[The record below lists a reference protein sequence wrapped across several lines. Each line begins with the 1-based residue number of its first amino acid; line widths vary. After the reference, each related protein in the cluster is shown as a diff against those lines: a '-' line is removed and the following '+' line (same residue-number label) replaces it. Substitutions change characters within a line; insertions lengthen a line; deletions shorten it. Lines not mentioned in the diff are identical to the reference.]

1 MRQRYR
7 LYRRKN
13 GGRYYIHDDVTGKQ
27 ESLGTSDR
35 ATAVR
40 LFHSKSEAVQQ
51 PAVNLQIARAYLAA
65 SDPQIAT
72 RNWQF
77 VMDEMVKLKTDETQH
92 RWQTA
97 IKDKAFNLIRHLPI
111 LETRPENFLRV
122 LETGKVSTNVYLRR
136 IHNFALDMTWLPW
149 PVIVKRQW
157 PKVQFKDK
165 RAITWEEH
173 QAIVTRELNPER
185 KAFYKLAWHMG
196 ASQSD
201 LANLEAENI
210 DWEHNV
216 ISFARKK
223 TGSIAIMR
231 FDDEVAEILRDL
243 PGNGPLFP
251 YLRTVRSGDRATE
264 FHQRIAGLGIK
275 GVSLHSYRYAWAERA
290 KKAGYPERFA
300 QEALGHNSKA
310 IHRAYARRAQVEL
323 PPLSEFERMRNN
335 SDRRQNCRTGDQNP
349 ERINQGSDM
358 NLNPGEVL
366 NPVFHFLDDAIADYG
381 VYLYLA
387 LVWLSVI
394 VIAWIF
400 SGGLRRKMRQQPRI
414 SVGIVILPPARQPPP
429 IIYHERDS
437 WCDDGKF

>member
-7 LYRRKN
+7 LYRRKK

-27 ESLGTSDR
+27 DSLHTTDR
-35 ATAVR
+35 VTALR
-40 LFHSKSEAVQQ
+40 LFHSRGEAQQQ

-77 VMDEMVKLKTDETQH
+77 VMEEMVKLKKGETQH

-97 IKDKAFNLIRHLPI
+97 IKDKAFDLIRHLPV

-157 PKVQFKDK
+157 PKVEFKDK

-185 KAFYKLAWHMG
+185 KAFYKLAWHLG

-201 LANLEAENI
+201 LAGLEAENI

-243 PGNGPLFP
+243 PGSGPLFP
-251 YLRTVRSGDRATE
+251 YLRSVRSGDRATE
-264 FHQRIAGLGIK
+264 FHQRIASLGIK

-310 IHRAYARRAQVEL
+310 IHRSYARNAQVEL
-323 PPLSEFERMRNN
+323 PPLSEFERMR
-335 SDRRQNCRTGDQNP
+335 SKFA
-349 ERINQGSDM
+349 EMSKAV
-358 NLNPGEVL
+358 E
-366 NPVFHFLDDAIADYG
+366 PVMASA
-381 VYLYLA
+381 
-387 LVWLSVI
+387 
-394 VIAWIF
+394 
-400 SGGLRRKMRQQPRI
+400 
-414 SVGIVILPPARQPPP
+414 
-429 IIYHERDS
+429 
-437 WCDDGKF
+437 